1 MDDDFDNSTLQTWI
15 DSQLA
20 AIDGADWR
28 RLILD
33 FAQYEAPSHNL
44 GVLINLGISDVTQY
58 GVTVHLGELIY
69 NDETVNLGSILQAT
83 ELVHELRIVGTNQND
98 WVDLSNVSVG
108 QNVQFYWSEG
118 TDYFEGPAQGTQLF
132 FDNYPQP
139 LNLTLTDGIE
149 FISSEGSATFNNNI
163 NTVSGSPYDD
173 QIIGDSNYQGF
184 IQTAGSDTVTAGG
197 GKDWFN
203 IGSTTSSVTI
213 TDYEFGESIR
223 LNNWV
228 FGSLHLE
235 DVNTVY
241 DVVTDKTAVTVNS
254 ENDGGITYTPVY
266 LTGEFEV
273 SSFAEMP
280 WGEYEIKLDDP
291 NFSFQDWIIS
301 QYENDG
307 DLQINP
313 SDYGALQGDQ
323 GILVNSTA
331 SDITVAGTVIPAGK
345 IIYNGETADISEI
358 YNAVSNADDIRIRG
372 TSGDDW
378 VDLSKTLFDASELVW
393 SAGDDFY
400 VPSEQG
406 EGSFIPSWNFDAS
419 NSLDGNQGWIIDNST
434 GSLIVKSE
442 HGTFRAENISKLYN
456 SHFSDT
462 LLGSEVGDKFNLVAG
477 GTHVVTGNG
486 GSDRFRVSNKQNNYE
501 FGDNS
506 VTITDYE
513 PLEEISLEVFGFDPT
528 NWESEFAVVYDS
540 VSNET
545 RISVNT
551 QNYEVSDLIKIKGEH
566 VLHNSHLEDD
576 GDLELYLVAAEL
588 LNGAVIN
595 GTSGNDRLNGY
606 SGDDTIN
613 GLDGSDWLYGGLG
626 NDTLDGGDGWD
637 RIDFRESLSSVVV
650 DLSSGTAT
658 GQDIGSDTLQN
669 IESVIGSDFDDS
681 LTGSNTLGDA
691 WESYTGGLGN
701 DTINGAGGNDSVWYG
716 SSSAAIHLDLSSG
729 IVTGGSGTDQ
739 LLSIEAVIGSNY
751 ADTLLGSEGN
761 DWIYPDALGDNGAGT
776 NFKIGGADTIDGK
789 GGIDTVKY
797 TNTQDDDGFMPTG
810 IVADLSQGTVIDP
823 AGNTDQLSN
832 IENISGSSY
841 EDFITGDNEANHLE
855 GRGGNDV
862 LSGLD
867 GNDTLDGG
875 DGDDTLYGGSG
886 DDTLDGGEDNDHL
899 RGDAGINLL
908 KGGTGSD
915 TYAYRYEGVD
925 TVTDSGGDNDNLYF
939 TSRDEAHVGYFGDAF
954 VEDGDLVLVSRQDT
968 SKLLTIEN
976 AFTNEGRIENI
987 IFHADSGKFDD
998 LVYRISSIDDGL
1010 SDEDIVVDY
1019 IANKFMNDGYNADAI
1034 HVWR

>member
-1 MDDDFDNSTLQTWI
+1 M
-15 DSQLA
+15 
-20 AIDGADWR
+20 
-28 RLILD
+28 
-33 FAQYEAPSHNL
+33 
-44 GVLINLGISDVTQY
+44 
-58 GVTVHLGELIY
+58 
-69 NDETVNLGSILQAT
+69 
-83 ELVHELRIVGTNQND
+83 
-98 WVDLSNVSVG
+98 
-108 QNVQFYWSEG
+108 
-118 TDYFEGPAQGTQLF
+118 
-132 FDNYPQP
+132 
-139 LNLTLTDGIE
+139 
-149 FISSEGSATFNNNI
+149 
-163 NTVSGSPYDD
+163 
-173 QIIGDSNYQGF
+173 
-184 IQTAGSDTVTAGG
+184 
-197 GKDWFN
+197 
-203 IGSTTSSVTI
+203 TI

-223 LNNWV
+223 LDNWV

-331 SDITVAGTVIPAGK
+331 SDITVAGTVIPANK
-345 IIYNGETADISEI
+345 IIYNGETADILEI

-378 VDLSKTLFDASELVW
+378 VDLSKTLFDVSEFEW

-434 GSLIVKSE
+434 GSLFVKSE

-477 GTHVVTGNG
+477 GTDVVTGNG

-669 IESVIGSDFDDS
+669 IESVIGSDFNDS

-716 SSSAAIHLDLSSG
+716 SSSAAIQLDLSSG

-915 TYAYRYEGVD
+915 TYAYRYDGVD
-925 TVTDSGGDNDNLYF
+925 TVTDSGGDNDNLYV

-968 SKLLTIEN
+968 SKLLKIEN

-987 IFHADSGKFDD
+987 IFHADSGKWDD
-998 LVYRISSIDDGL
+998 LVYRISSIDSAL
-1010 SDEDIVVDY
+1010 SGDKIFYFGTKSDDELV
-1019 IANKFMNDGYNADAI
+1019 MNDGYNEVALSSGDDTVSIGDGGGFVFAGAGQDQVNGNIGADTILGEEGNDKLYGGGGDDVIEGGKGDDVIIGGIGNDVINGDAGNDNLTAEEGDDRI
-1034 HVWR
+1034 LGGEGSDNIYLTSISTWSALYSATNVETKENVSLTGKTKFSSVID